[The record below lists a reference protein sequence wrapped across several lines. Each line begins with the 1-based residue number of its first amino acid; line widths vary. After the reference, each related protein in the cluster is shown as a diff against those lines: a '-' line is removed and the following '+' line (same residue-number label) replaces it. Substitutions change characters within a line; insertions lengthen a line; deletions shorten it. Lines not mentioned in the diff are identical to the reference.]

1 MKSVL
6 LLRYLLF
13 VARTLSVYIIL
24 VSPGTSIFKESRYCI
39 PLYCLELLATNIFH
53 LFVVYSSTSA
63 QSTFV
68 KPKVNVLKD
77 TQILTKT
84 TYVQKEGYSSTSA
97 QSTFLKPKVNVLKDI
112 QILTKTCCI
121 QKSNWKCVNSFLVI
135 DYSLWILLGKYH
147 HISIQLLSS
156 VNPPV
161 SLYCHQSFSKFK
173 ISYGVI

>member
-1 MKSVL
+1 MVILLPIVYQEHYFMVTQKPSLKSVL

-39 PLYCLELLATNIFH
+39 PLYCLELLATNIFY

-121 QKSNWKCVNSFLVI
+121 QKSS
-135 DYSLWILLGKYH
+135 
-147 HISIQLLSS
+147 
-156 VNPPV
+156 
-161 SLYCHQSFSKFK
+161 
-173 ISYGVI
+173 

>member
-24 VSPGTSIFKESRYCI
+24 VSPGTSIFKECRYCN

-77 TQILTKT
+77 
-84 TYVQKEGYSSTSA
+84 
-97 QSTFLKPKVNVLKDI
+97 I

-121 QKSNWKCVNSFLVI
+121 QKSSWKCVNSFLVI

>member
-1 MKSVL
+1 MVILLPIVYQEHYFMVTQKPSLKSVL

-39 PLYCLELLATNIFH
+39 PLYCLELLSVFSATKMSH
-53 LFVVYSSTSA
+53 RLVVYSSTSA

-121 QKSNWKCVNSFLVI
+121 QKSS
-135 DYSLWILLGKYH
+135 
-147 HISIQLLSS
+147 
-156 VNPPV
+156 
-161 SLYCHQSFSKFK
+161 
-173 ISYGVI
+173 